1 MKPRV
6 HKEHHY
12 YSFRNVVACKWCS
25 HKSPCS
31 TFGLLPKG
39 FRLSPALVLAPTQ
52 QQLLPVD
59 FSYLESL
66 RFCGVDDQ
74 TGIKHP
80 VGSCSMGCQQQQ
92 PLCPQQRDPLQ
103 PCSWGVPWSRDLM
116 GNVIALQEISHSPAA
131 EACILSL
138 GSVAFT
144 WYKCQ
149 VQGLGFLIP
158 LSSIFMSFVRWSSHW
173 NWLYFTPDLHCAYV
187 LSETEMLPHIITFC

>member
-1 MKPRV
+1 MQPQEPMFV
-6 HKEHHY
+6 
-12 YSFRNVVACKWCS
+12 
-25 HKSPCS
+25 

-39 FRLSPALVLAPTQ
+39 FRLSPALVLVPTQ

-80 VGSCSMGCQQQQ
+80 VGSCSTGCQQQQ
-92 PLCPQQRDPLQ
+92 PLCPQQGDPSAALQ
-103 PCSWGVPWSRDLM
+103 LGGSWSRDLM
-116 GNVIALQEISHSPAA
+116 RNFIALQEISHSPAA

-158 LSSIFMSFVRWSSHW
+158 LPSIFMSFVRWSSH
-173 NWLYFTPDLHCAYV
+173 
-187 LSETEMLPHIITFC
+187 